1 MTYKQWQ
8 EISQK
13 APYSFKLNNQNIQYT
28 TKQQQLA
35 AVQQNSDNIRYIH
48 NPDRDVQLA
57 AVQQDGY
64 NIRFIHDPDRDVQLA
79 AVQQD
84 GNSIRYIHNPDK
96 EVVLLYMSK
105 CGVELD
111 DPKTDLEPYLC

>member
-1 MTYKQWQ
+1 MTYKQWK

-13 APYSFKLNNQNIQYT
+13 APYSFKLNNQNIKYK

-35 AVQQNSDNIRYIH
+35 AVQQNGYSIQYIH

-57 AVQQDGY
+57 AVQQNG
-64 NIRFIHDPDRDVQLA
+64 NSIRFIRDPGRDVQLA
-79 AVQQD
+79 AVQKNGD
-84 GNSIRYIHNPDK
+84 NICYIHNPDR
-96 EVVLLYMSK
+96 EIVLLYMSM

-111 DPKTDLEPYLC
+111 DPKIDLKPPM

>member
-13 APYSFKLNNQNIQYT
+13 APYSFKLNNQNIQYK

-35 AVQQNSDNIRYIH
+35 AVQQ
-48 NPDRDVQLA
+48 
-57 AVQQDGY
+57 DGY
-64 NIRFIHDPDRDVQLA
+64 SIRFIHDPDRDVQLA

-84 GNSIRYIHNPDK
+84 SYSIQFIHNPDK
-96 EVVLLYMSK
+96 EVVLLYMSM

-111 DPKTDLEPYLC
+111 DPKTDLKPYI